1 VAVAAHSTD
10 RPLTRDARGED
21 HDLDRADDAVGPAP
35 AAPAAAGGTPRWVR
49 PTGMVLLV
57 LLVAALVGAI
67 HFGIAAASGFLTQ
80 QDREDV
86 VDAAR
91 ATTVA
96 LTSFD
101 GETADEGVQRLLETT
116 TSNYQAS
123 FSGDKEA
130 FIRQMAANKVKMTG
144 TVTEAGLT
152 SYDAE
157 KGTASVILAVSTQ
170 QGLPTGGQQNVDY
183 RMQLQMEKVD
193 GDWLTA
199 RTDFLS

>member
-1 VAVAAHSTD
+1 VAVAAHGTAVAVIG
-10 RPLTRDARGED
+10 RAG
-21 HDLDRADDAVGPAP
+21 HDVPAG
-35 AAPAAAGGTPRWVR
+35 PAAAGAGGSAGHPRWVR
-49 PTGMVLLV
+49 PTGIGLLV
-57 LLVAALVGAI
+57 LLVVALVAAI
-67 HFGIAAASGFLTQ
+67 HFGIAAAGGFLAQ
-80 QDREDV
+80 QDREDA

-91 ATTVA
+91 ATAVA

-101 GETADEGVQRLLETT
+101 GEAADEGVQRLLETT
-116 TSNYQAS
+116 TSDYQAG
-123 FSGDKEA
+123 FGNDKES

-152 SYDAE
+152 GYDAE

-170 QGLPTGGQQNVDY
+170 QGLPTGGQQDVDY